1 MFVHLTAVSRNSK
14 TGPIPVSTTS
24 ADTCPETCPFK
35 NNGCYAGYGPLKLH
49 WDRVTSGERSTPWDV
64 FLNAIR
70 RLPQQQLWRHNQA
83 GDLPGQGTAVDADL
97 LMQLVD
103 ANKGKRGFT
112 YTHKPMTPEN
122 VALLRRANSAGFT
135 INASANSL
143 SDADVMMDL
152 GLQVVAVV
160 PADSVSKGT
169 TPGGYP
175 FVVCPAQDQD
185 GVNCASCG
193 LCHNADPKRP
203 VIAFRAHGT
212 GKKHIEATLVCSDT

>member
-1 MFVHLTAVSRNSK
+1 
-14 TGPIPVSTTS
+14 
-24 ADTCPETCPFK
+24 
-35 NNGCYAGYGPLKLH
+35 
-49 WDRVTSGERSTPWDV
+49 
-64 FLNAIR
+64 
-70 RLPQQQLWRHNQA
+70 
-83 GDLPGQGTAVDADL
+83 
-97 LMQLVD
+97 MQLVD

-122 VALLRRANSAGFT
+122 VALLRRAVSSGFT

-143 SDADVMMDL
+143 ADADVMMDL

-185 GVNCASCG
+185 GVNCSTCG
-193 LCHNADPKRP
+193 LCQNPEPKRP

-212 GKKHIEATLVCSDT
+212 GKKHIEATLV